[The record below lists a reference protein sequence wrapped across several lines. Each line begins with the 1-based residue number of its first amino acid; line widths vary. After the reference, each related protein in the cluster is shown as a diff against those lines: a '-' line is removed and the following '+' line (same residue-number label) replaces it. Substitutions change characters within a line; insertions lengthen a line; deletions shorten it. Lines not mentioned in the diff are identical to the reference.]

1 MAQAPSNEEVQRL
14 LKESEELEKK
24 KLKAQEKLGKEFIN
38 NGQGVIPEDVW
49 TTLPGKQEDK

>member
-49 TTLPGKQEDK
+49 TTLPGKQGDK